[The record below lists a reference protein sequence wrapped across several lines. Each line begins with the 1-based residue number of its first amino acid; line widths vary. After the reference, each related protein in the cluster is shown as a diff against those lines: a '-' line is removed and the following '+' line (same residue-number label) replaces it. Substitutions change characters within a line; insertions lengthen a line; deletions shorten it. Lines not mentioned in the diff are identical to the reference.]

1 MLTQVRDLT
10 PFADSL
16 GFAVEEYAA
25 GKGKIPPRSVA
36 GCNGGKHKV
45 EFLIFN

>member
-1 MLTQVRDLT
+1 MMQVRDLT

-25 GKGKIPPRSVA
+25 GKGKIPPRFVTIEFIAVA
-36 GCNGGKHKV
+36 YTR
-45 EFLIFN
+45 